1 MKILSYSD
9 VITNSSSE
17 VFVIHAKPEFQDEIN
32 DEIPEF
38 LTEICETLGYNI
50 GDIMQFHISPKERID
65 KSYFYY
71 QAKNDLIIHS
81 NGDNSI
87 PGFLMDLID
96 DLPWI
101 PKFKDK
107 FQGFYAEDLG
117 EKVLPYYDWNA
128 PREYRVKTRSKEIHS
143 VQRVHLG

>member
-17 VFVIHAKPEFQDEIN
+17 VFVIHAKPEFQDEVN

-38 LTEICETLGYNI
+38 LTEICKTLGYDVS
-50 GDIMQFHISPKERID
+50 DIMQFHISPEKQID
-65 KSYFYY
+65 KNYFYY
-71 QAKNDLIIHS
+71 QAKNDLVIYS

-107 FQGFYAEDLG
+107 FQGCYAEDLG
-117 EKVLPYYDWNA
+117 KIELPYYDWNA
-128 PREYRVKTRSKEIHS
+128 PREHRVKTRPREIYS